1 MPTVSPVPTHMRYEI
16 EQIPEAVASLLGADP
31 AAVESAA
38 AAVHGARPRLVSIV
52 ARGTSD
58 HVAVYAKYLFE
69 VYLGVPV
76 QLVAPAVTTVYG
88 ATLPRRGGVMI
99 AISQSGRV
107 DDAIVMTQQARRMGW
122 PTIAVTNDPAS
133 PLAAAADH
141 LLVCRAG
148 REDAIPA
155 TKTYSLALVVIAA
168 LLARLAPQSDV
179 ALNLP
184 RLPDELSASLR
195 AASTWVDG
203 ADRGAGSPVE
213 AFASD
218 GRALIVS
225 RGYNLATALEV
236 ALKLKEAAGM
246 FAEAYSS
253 ADLLHGPVVLA
264 GAGVPMLVIRPDG
277 RMGRYVDDAI
287 VAAEQR
293 GGRPFVIGGAEVADR
308 AGSLH
313 MAESLPEAL
322 TPIVYALP
330 GQLLA
335 EAVGRR
341 RGLNPDQPGGLHKVT
356 RTR

>member
-1 MPTVSPVPTHMRYEI
+1 VPTVATARTHMRQEI
-16 EQIPEAVASLLGADP
+16 EEIPEAVASLLAADP
-31 AAVESAA
+31 APLQAA
-38 AAVHGARPRLVSIV
+38 AASVRRARPRLVSIV

-58 HVAVYAKYLFE
+58 HVAVYARYLFE
-69 VYLGVPV
+69 VYLGLPV
-76 QLVAPAVTTVYG
+76 HLVAPAVATVYG
-88 ATLPRRGGVMI
+88 AELPRRGGVMI
-99 AISQSGRV
+99 AISQSGQG
-107 DDAIVMTQQARRMGW
+107 DDAIVMTQRARRMGW
-122 PTIAVTNDPAS
+122 PTIAVTNDRDS

-141 LLVCRAG
+141 PLVCRAG

-155 TKTYSLALVVIAA
+155 TKTYTLALVVIAS
-168 LLARLAPQSDV
+168 LLARLAPRSDV
-179 ALNLP
+179 ARSLP
-184 RLPDELSASLR
+184 RLPDELTASLD
-195 AASTWVDG
+195 AASGWIDEDDSPT
-203 ADRGAGSPVE
+203 GSPVE

-236 ALKLKEAAGM
+236 ALKLKETSGT

-287 VAAEQR
+287 VAAEER
-293 GGRPFVIGGAEVADR
+293 GSTPFVIGGLEVADR
-308 AGSLH
+308 AHALSL
-313 MAESLPEAL
+313 AAALPEAL

-335 EAVGRR
+335 EAVARR

>member
-1 MPTVSPVPTHMRYEI
+1 MRQEI
-16 EQIPEAVASLLGADP
+16 EQIPQAVASLL
-31 AAVESAA
+31 AAEPEPVAAAA
-38 AAVHGARPRLVSIV
+38 AAVRRARPRVVSIV

-69 VYLGVPV
+69 VYLGLPV
-76 QLVAPAVTTVYG
+76 HLVAPSVTTVYG
-88 ATLPRRGGVMI
+88 AALPRRGGVMI
-99 AISQSGRV
+99 AISQSGQG

-122 PTIAVTNDPAS
+122 PTIAVTNDPSS
-133 PLAAAADH
+133 PLAAAAH
-141 LLVCRAG
+141 HTLVCRAG
-148 REDAIPA
+148 HEDAVPA
-155 TKTYSLALVVIAA
+155 TKTYSLALVVIAS

-179 ALNLP
+179 ARNLP
-184 RLPDELSASLR
+184 RLADELTASLR
-195 AASTWVDG
+195 AASAWVDQG
-203 ADRGAGSPVE
+203 PNDGSPLE
-213 AFASD
+213 AFTSD

-236 ALKLKEAAGM
+236 ALKLKETAGS

-264 GAGVPMLVIRPDG
+264 RAEVPMLVIRPDG

-287 VAAEQR
+287 IAAEER
-293 GGRPFVIGGAEVADR
+293 GGTPFIIGGNEVAGR
-308 AGSLH
+308 ARSVSL
-313 MAESLPEAL
+313 AASLPEAL

-341 RGLNPDQPGGLHKVT
+341 RGLNPDQPGGLRKVT